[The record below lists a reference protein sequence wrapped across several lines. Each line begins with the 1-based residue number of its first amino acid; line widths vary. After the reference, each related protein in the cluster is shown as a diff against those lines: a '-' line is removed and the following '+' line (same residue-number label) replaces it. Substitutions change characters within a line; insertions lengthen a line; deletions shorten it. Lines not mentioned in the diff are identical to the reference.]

1 MYQNVKEQLMEIRI
15 VEGGRVI
22 KNVSF
27 ISCKPAL
34 SADKDISKYI
44 RIKGVIVKFE
54 YWDATS

>member
-1 MYQNVKEQLMEIRI
+1 VKEQLMEIRI

>member
-1 MYQNVKEQLMEIRI
+1 MEIRI

-27 ISCKPAL
+27 ISCKL
-34 SADKDISKYI
+34 VLFVDKDIFKYI

-54 YWDATS
+54 YWDVIF